1 MITVWI
7 DDFTPC
13 LKDESTGELVD
24 TEVVRLKEKVFLKS
38 IIKIMDGILI
48 GLSYLMQIMRFMH

>member
-13 LKDESTGELVD
+13 LKDDLTGELVD
-24 TEVVRLKEKVFLKS
+24 TEVVRLKRK
-38 IIKIMDGILI
+38 
-48 GLSYLMQIMRFMH
+48 RFS